1 MILEGIVTT
10 IDAEGRM
17 HAAAMGPEVD
27 DRDIDRGSGRIAR
40 LLLKPF
46 ASSTTHGNLSRHPEG
61 VFHLTDDVLTLARL
75 VLGEAA
81 ATLAAR
87 PADAVRG
94 FVLDSACLAYEFRA
108 RQAEM
113 TEPRAR
119 FSAEIVRT
127 HAMRPFLGFN
137 RASHAVVEGAILVSR
152 IGILSIDEI
161 RRQMERLGELVEKTA
176 GGPEREA
183 FALLAARVAGEP

>member
-10 IDAEGRM
+10 IDAEGRL
-17 HAAAMGPEVD
+17 HAAAMGPQVD
-27 DRDIDRGSGRIAR
+27 DRDIDRGSGGIAR

-46 ASSTTHGNLSRHPEG
+46 ASSTTHGNLSRHPAG

-75 VLGEAA
+75 VLGGSA

-87 PADAVRG
+87 PAEAVRG

-108 RQAEM
+108 KDAEM
-113 TEPRAR
+113 SGPRAR
-119 FSAEIVRT
+119 FSAEVVRT
-127 HAMRPFLGFN
+127 HSMRPFLGFN

-152 IGILSIDEI
+152 IGILPIDEI
-161 RRQMERLGELVEKTA
+161 RRQMERLGELVEKTS
-176 GGPEREA
+176 GRREREA
-183 FALLAARVAGEP
+183 FALLAARVAGEA